1 MGFHRSVIVV
11 ATLIFSSPPALAES
25 CSTMRATCIASY
37 NGTDQAGG
45 TKKCADAANVCIAS
59 CKKGQ
64 KHFVGP
70 FNGAL
75 HPVDTC
81 S

>member
-1 MGFHRSVIVV
+1 MRPHRSVIAVS
-11 ATLIFSSPPALAES
+11 IFVLLPTPLLAES
-25 CSTMRATCIASY
+25 CTTMRETCIGSY
-37 NGTDQAGG
+37 KGTDQASSR
-45 TKKCADAANVCIAS
+45 KKCAEAANVCIAS

-64 KHFVGP
+64 KYFVGP

-81 S
+81 N